1 MQRSRRNSI
10 FTKPTGTL
18 TCGGYESTQRT
29 SSPRLRRFR
38 TADRTDCTYAD
49 TATIALYI
57 GYDGCAMTGTTGT
70 AAYARYDGPDDTSET
85 LGRAERQP
93 VDTACDSIGQE
104 PNNSTV
110 ILCNNA
116 EESTTEYCRYVP
128 QEFSQTFTY
137 DPLNRLASNTLGGVA
152 NQSWNLDSQG
162 NWSSVTT
169 NGVTQTE
176 TAKAQNQITS
186 ISGTAGTPV
195 YDGNGNMTTD
205 QSGNTYVYNAWN
217 QLVAVKNSTGA
228 VIAQYTYDSRGY
240 RISETYPQGGT
251 GIPAG
256 EINYIYYD
264 SQWQAI
270 EIRTN
275 GTASSNV
282 TSQIVWS
289 AAYINATVLQDAY
302 SAGVIQPNSRLY
314 FEQDAIW
321 DTTAVVGYNATSG
334 TWNVV
339 QRFTYSPY
347 GTITILNADWSTP
360 ASGTLP
366 LVNNLYQGMTLD
378 SVTGLY
384 YERNRNYSPSLGTW
398 TSQDPLKYIN
408 GADTYQ
414 FVMGNPA
421 GLADPMGKSFWS
433 VVGNFVE
440 GAVVGAAV
448 AAVVAVAAPEIA
460 AAGAAALVVAGV
472 EAATA
477 TTVASG
483 IVTTGLGVATAAS
496 TIVGGVNA
504 YNDYQS
510 SNWNGL
516 AYTAGNMTGGLAV
529 GAFGG
534 GRAIAEGVSG
544 QPSAVPPSWNPFGD
558 MNQSYDPNFPGGSIG
573 KWISKAPTPQSGA
586 GILTLIGTG
595 IPHLPSD
602 GSQGPCKW
610 QRFRARRIEANGLIS
625 IPHIGTAACEA

>member
-1 MQRSRRNSI
+1 M
-10 FTKPTGTL
+10 
-18 TCGGYESTQRT
+18 
-29 SSPRLRRFR
+29 
-38 TADRTDCTYAD
+38 
-49 TATIALYI
+49 
-57 GYDGCAMTGTTGT
+57 
-70 AAYARYDGPDDTSET
+70 
-85 LGRAERQP
+85 
-93 VDTACDSIGQE
+93 
-104 PNNSTV
+104 
-110 ILCNNA
+110 CNNA

-414 FVMGNPA
+414 FVMGNPVGHHDAFGLEASSSLGGNLFQSAWSGLGDFLSTPA
-421 GLADPMGKSFWS
+421 GQAALNKLYGFGLGHLTPTGPNTGPGFPGVPKPGGGISFCPYNFKFPNGNIKFNIGS
-433 VVGNFVE
+433 GLGYGFPFDINASPYVNGIFNYGNFNAWLQAQGLLNYNNSQF
-440 GAVVGAAV
+440 GAG
-448 AAVVAVAAPEIA
+448 
-460 AAGAAALVVAGV
+460 
-472 EAATA
+472 
-477 TTVASG
+477 G
-483 IVTTGLGVATAAS
+483 IIS
-496 TIVGGVNA
+496 GGVGWGPFFVDMQVGTGTPV
-504 YNDYQS
+504 Y
-510 SNWNGL
+510 G
-516 AYTAGNMTGGLAV
+516 GGLR
-529 GAFGG
+529 FG
-534 GRAIAEGVSG
+534 
-544 QPSAVPPSWNPFGD
+544 F
-558 MNQSYDPNFPGGSIG
+558 
-573 KWISKAPTPQSGA
+573 
-586 GILTLIGTG
+586 
-595 IPHLPSD
+595 
-602 GSQGPCKW
+602 
-610 QRFRARRIEANGLIS
+610 
-625 IPHIGTAACEA
+625 